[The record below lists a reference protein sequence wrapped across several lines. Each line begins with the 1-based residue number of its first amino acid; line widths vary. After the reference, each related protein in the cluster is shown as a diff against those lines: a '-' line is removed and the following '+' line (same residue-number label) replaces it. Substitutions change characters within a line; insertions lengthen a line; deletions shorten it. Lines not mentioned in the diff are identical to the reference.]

1 MTEAELVRKC
11 QKGNRQAQHDL
22 FQTYADRFYRLMFR
36 YVRTQHDA
44 EDLVMVAFA
53 KIFNHIPTFVLKDNG
68 GLEAWMRRIM
78 VNEALMLL
86 RKKHNLN
93 LTETLDVLNPEH
105 DQAGWHLAESEDLYN
120 MIVALPPGYRT
131 VFNLFVVEGYDH
143 REIAEMLGISENTS
157 RSQLFKAKQLLKRKI
172 EQEGMR
178 YGT

>member
-11 QKGNRQAQHDL
+11 QQGNRQAQHAL

-36 YVRTQHDA
+36 YVRTHQDA
-44 EDLVMVAFA
+44 EDLVMVAFV
-53 KIFNHIPTFVLKDNG
+53 KIFNNIKTFVLTANG
-68 GLEAWMRRIM
+68 GLEAWMRKVM

-86 RKKHNLN
+86 RKKHSLN
-93 LTETLDVLNPEH
+93 LTETIDALNPDH
-105 DQAGWHLAESEDLYN
+105 DQGSWQLSEPEDLYN
-120 MIVALPPGYRT
+120 MILDLPPGYRT

-143 REIAEMLGISENTS
+143 REIGEMLGISENTS

-172 EQEGMR
+172 DQEGMR